1 MEERNV
7 TFFMLI
13 MDVLSFPFLS
23 FKWVTSLFFR
33 LVFSIIGV
41 AYWFVFENMVGF
53 AFLFK
58 KLQQGLPAS
67 CGL

>member
-1 MEERNV
+1 
-7 TFFMLI
+7 
-13 MDVLSFPFLS
+13 
-23 FKWVTSLFFR
+23 
-33 LVFSIIGV
+33 VFSIIGV

-58 KLQQGLPAS
+58 KLHQGLPAS